1 MHNPSCRACGHASLV
16 PVLSLGA
23 TPLANA
29 LLRADQLNRPEPRFP
44 LDAVFCPAC
53 ALFQI
58 TETVPPET
66 LFRTYVYLSS
76 FSDAAVANAR
86 DIVWRTVVARGL
98 GPGSLAVE
106 IASNDGYLLSHYL
119 TLGVPVLGI
128 EPAQNIAPVAESRG
142 VRTVCEFFTPELAA
156 DLAARIGRAD
166 VIHANNVLAHV
177 PDLNGVID
185 GIRLLLKDEGVAIV
199 EVPSLRDMIEHVEF
213 DTIYHEHLCY
223 FSLTA
228 LDRLAARHRLAIVD
242 VEHLPIHGGTLR
254 VSLQRSGQAAR
265 PSAAVGR
272 MLAEERAL
280 GMDAPAYYG
289 TFRARVETFRTRLL
303 ETLALAR
310 ADGAS
315 IAAYGAAAKG
325 TTLLHFC
332 GIGAE
337 TIAFVVD
344 RSTVKQGLFTPGT
357 HLPIVPVER
366 LLTDMPRY
374 TLILVWNFADEVMSQ
389 QAEYRRRG
397 GKFIIPS
404 PEPRIV

>member
-1 MHNPSCRACGHASLV
+1 V

-29 LLRADQLNRPEPRFP
+29 LLRADELETPEPRFP
-44 LDAVFCPAC
+44 LDAVFCPVC

-76 FSDAAVANAR
+76 FSETAVTNAR
-86 DIVWRTVVARGL
+86 DLVARTATARTL

-106 IASNDGYLLSHYL
+106 IASNDGYLLSHYVER
-119 TLGVPVLGI
+119 GIPVLGI
-128 EPAQNIAPVAESRG
+128 EPAQNIAPVAEARG
-142 VRTVCEFFTPELAA
+142 VRTVCEFFSPELAA
-156 DLAARIGRAD
+156 DLVARVGRAD

-177 PDLNGVID
+177 PDLNGVMD
-185 GIRLLLKDEGVAIV
+185 GIRLLLKDDGVAIV

-228 LDRLAARHRLAIVD
+228 IHRLAGRHGLTVVD
-242 VEHLPIHGGTLR
+242 VEHLSIHGGTLR
-254 VSLQRSGQAAR
+254 VSLQVSGPAVR
-265 PSAAVGR
+265 MSAAVDHI
-272 MLAEERAL
+272 LAEERAL
-280 GMDAPAYYG
+280 GMDAPAYYQ
-289 TFRARVETFRTRLL
+289 TFAVRVKTYKTRLL
-303 ETLALAR
+303 AILAEAR
-310 ADGAS
+310 AEGGS

-325 TTLLHFC
+325 TTLLHYC

-344 RSTVKQGLFTPGT
+344 RSTVKQGLFTPGS
-357 HLPIVPVER
+357 HLPIVAPER

-374 TLILVWNFADEVMSQ
+374 TLLLVWNFADEVLRQ

-397 GKFIIPS
+397 GTFIIPS

>member
-1 MHNPSCRACGHASLV
+1 MRSDTCRSCGSPALV

-29 LLRADQLNRPEPRFP
+29 LLRADQLDEPEARFP

-86 DIVWRTVVARGL
+86 DIVSRTVTARRL
-98 GPGSLAVE
+98 GPDSLAVE
-106 IASNDGYLLSHYL
+106 IASNDGYLLAHYVER
-119 TLGVPVLGI
+119 GVPVLGV
-128 EPAQNIAPVAESRG
+128 EPAQNIAPVAEARG

-228 LDRLAARHRLAIVD
+228 IDRLAARHRLVIVD
-242 VEHLPIHGGTLR
+242 VEHLSIHGGTLR
-254 VSLQRSGQAAR
+254 VSLQRSGPAAR

-272 MLAEERAL
+272 MLEEERAL
-280 GMDAPAYYG
+280 GMDAPAYYQ
-289 TFRARVETFRTRLL
+289 TFRARVGTFKARLL
-303 ETLALAR
+303 ETIALAR
-310 ADGAS
+310 ADGGS

-325 TTLLHFC
+325 TTLLQFC

-344 RSTVKQGLFTPGT
+344 RSTVKQGLFTPGS
-357 HLPIVPVER
+357 HLPIVTPDR
-366 LLTDMPRY
+366 LLTDMPAY
-374 TLILVWNFADEVMSQ
+374 TLLLVWNFADEVMQQ

-397 GKFIIPS
+397 GRFIIPS

>member
-1 MHNPSCRACGHASLV
+1 MRNDTCRSCGSPALV

-29 LLRADQLNRPEPRFP
+29 LLRADQLDQPEARFP
-44 LDAVFCPAC
+44 LDAMFCPVC

-76 FSDAAVANAR
+76 FSDVAVANAR
-86 DIVWRTVVARGL
+86 DIVSRTVTARRL
-98 GPGSLAVE
+98 GPDSLAVE
-106 IASNDGYLLSHYL
+106 IASNDGYLLAHYVER
-119 TLGVPVLGI
+119 GVPVLGV
-128 EPAQNIAPVAESRG
+128 EPARNIAPVAEALG

-156 DLAARIGRAD
+156 DLAARFGRAD

-228 LDRLAARHRLAIVD
+228 IDRLAARHRLVIVD
-242 VEHLPIHGGTLR
+242 VEHLSIHGGTLR
-254 VSLQRSGQAAR
+254 VSLQRSDPAAR
-265 PSAAVGR
+265 PSAAAGR
-272 MLAEERAL
+272 MLDEERAL
-280 GMDAPAYYG
+280 GMDAPAYYQ
-289 TFRARVETFRTRLL
+289 TFRARVDTFKARLL
-303 ETLALAR
+303 ETLAVAR
-310 ADGAS
+310 ADGGS

-366 LLTDMPRY
+366 LLADMPRY
-374 TLILVWNFADEVMSQ
+374 TLLLVWNFADEVMQQ

-397 GKFIIPS
+397 GRFIIPS